1 MSIPY
6 GGLAFFMVFIKESV
20 FLGTIYV
27 YNKMVRD
34 VHKSYLTYR

>member
-6 GGLAFFMVFIKESV
+6 VVLAFSMIFIEESV

-27 YNKMVRD
+27 YNKMVE
-34 VHKSYLTYR
+34 TYINPI